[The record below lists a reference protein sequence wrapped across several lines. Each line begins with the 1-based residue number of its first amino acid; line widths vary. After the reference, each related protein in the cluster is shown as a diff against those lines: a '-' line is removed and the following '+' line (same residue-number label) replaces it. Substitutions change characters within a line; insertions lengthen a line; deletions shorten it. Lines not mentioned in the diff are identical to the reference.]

1 MHQFTLRRCRLR
13 TLIPILLLG
22 LALLLSG
29 CGGAAMEES
38 TPTPVPTASLP
49 GLVTVQ
55 PQMCPVAKLPMLR
68 TAQPQGDMLA
78 WAPDTHTLAYLAP
91 APGSTWMVGTL
102 STVSGPAFDALL
114 ELADYVAGHLTWSPQ
129 GSTLAYL
136 SLRRSDALY
145 SINVVYPHNGEMV
158 DLFPGEAARTDAYS
172 SQKAILA
179 WTNEQTLRVQV
190 SCGLECRQTMKID
203 LPGGRITLTGE
214 PTGRDWSWWNYRLNA
229 GPGLP
234 AEFPAEYQDFAREV
248 NWAPDGNRLVYV
260 DARRDA
266 WVIVLDAEVQYPLAT
281 GGYLSVSETD
291 WSSDGEYLAA
301 QAEDW
306 LFIFGDCP

>member
-1 MHQFTLRRCRLR
+1 MTVEQ
-13 TLIPILLLG
+13 P
-22 LALLLSG
+22 
-29 CGGAAMEES
+29 
-38 TPTPVPTASLP
+38 TPTPLPASDLP

-55 PQMCPVAKLPMLR
+55 PQMCPLAKLPMLR

-78 WAPDTHTLAYLAP
+78 WAPEAPTLAYLAP
-91 APGSTWMVGTL
+91 APGSTWLVGTL
-102 STVSGPAFDALL
+102 STVSGPAFDAPQ
-114 ELADYVAGHLTWSPQ
+114 ELADYAAGHLTWSPQ

-145 SINVVYPHNGEMV
+145 SINVVYPQSGAVV
-158 DLFPGEAARTDAYS
+158 DLFPGDAARTDAYS

-190 SCGLECRQTMKID
+190 SCGLECRQTLKID
-203 LPGGRITLTGE
+203 LPAGTPTLTGD
-214 PTGRDWSWWNYRLNA
+214 PTGRDWDWWNYRLNA
-229 GPGLP
+229 GPELP
-234 AEFPAEYQDFAREV
+234 AQYQALVREV
-248 NWAPDGNRLVYV
+248 NWSPDGERLVYV

-266 WVIVLDAEVQYPLAT
+266 WVIMLDEGVQYPLAT

-291 WSSDGEYLAA
+291 WSSDGAYLAA